1 MQSLDLQ
8 RFQAK
13 PGESLP
19 ELLRKYSD
27 KLRFRTN
34 KKQAQIARDAWLDES
49 YVSRLI
55 SGERAK
61 PQPRRADL
69 TRGVRPGASRSR
81 TGRSTDG
88 GGLQTA
94 GSPGEHS
101 IANRPE
107 DWPNR
112 PSPSWPCRKAP
123 VGPGAFFI
131 VRGAVGGGDESRR
144 TRPTYCLIK
153 LRRS

>member
-27 KLRFRTN
+27 RLRFRMN

-55 SGERAK
+55 SGERAN
-61 PQPRRADL
+61 P
-69 TRGVRPGASRSR
+69 SR
-81 TGRSTDG
+81 DA
-88 GGLQTA
+88 L
-94 GSPGEHS
+94 
-101 IANRPE
+101 ILL
-107 DWPNR
+107 
-112 PSPSWPCRKAP
+112 
-123 VGPGAFFI
+123 GAFGLELP
-131 VRGAVGGGDESRR
+131 VHELDEVLMAADYKPLVLPASIR
-144 TRPTYCLIK
+144 
-153 LRRS
+153 